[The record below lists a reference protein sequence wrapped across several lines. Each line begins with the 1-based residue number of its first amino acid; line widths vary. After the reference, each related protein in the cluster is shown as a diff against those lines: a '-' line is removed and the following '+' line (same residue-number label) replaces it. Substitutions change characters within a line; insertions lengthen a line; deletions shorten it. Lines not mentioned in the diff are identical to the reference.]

1 MTYGTLRRLANAL
14 AALIPLV
21 LRRLGQAAG
30 AGRTHEGVRARA
42 LRGLMAFIAA
52 AVRCPSLA
60 AERRRVVLARR
71 VGQAF
76 RFGFRHFFTTYLDRI
91 RQDRAWATR
100 RRSHLPRLERS
111 GGRRGHFALL
121 IARRREETDLRLV
134 AGFARPTDVDF
145 FICARTRPA
154 L

>member
-60 AERRRVVLARR
+60 AEQRRAVLGTTHWPSVSLLAL
-71 VGQAF
+71 AI
-76 RFGFRHFFTTYLDRI
+76 FTTYLDRI

-134 AGFARPTDVDF
+134 AGFARPMDVDF